1 MLKSSQVSRVPCKP
15 QAGGEPP
22 GQAPAFER
30 FAAARRLM
38 LAAYADWLKEHPDER
53 DASIERDG
61 TAFAME
67 QLRWIAEV
75 AHV

>member
-1 MLKSSQVSRVPCKP
+1 
-15 QAGGEPP
+15 
-22 GQAPAFER
+22 
-30 FAAARRLM
+30 M